1 MLCTVSQ
8 VRIRST
14 MLRNRAGAFVR
25 GWFYTP
31 RDAALRVP
39 DTTREHARPVVICED
54 CKGNAVVVL
63 AVRPD
68 SIEFRFGD
76 GTVVEKS
83 YEAIK
88 DEAIGF

>member
-1 MLCTVSQ
+1 MPYPVSQ
-8 VRIRST
+8 VRMRSS
-14 MLRNRAGAFVR
+14 MLRNRAGALVR

-39 DTTREHARPVVICED
+39 DTTQEHARPVLICED
-54 CKGNAVVVL
+54 CQGRAVVVM

-76 GTVVEKS
+76 GTIVEKS